1 MNTYEHLWKSL
12 KSTIDV
18 LIGAATPG
26 EGMVIPPFAPEYTEA
41 FTIVKDIMDKGEEI
55 KFGKKE
61 QAEDKQ

>member
-1 MNTYEHLWKSL
+1 MNPYEHLWKSL
-12 KSTIDV
+12 KSTIVDLMGAITPADDSV
-18 LIGAATPG
+18 L
-26 EGMVIPPFAPEYTEA
+26 PPFAPEYKEA